1 MAEIIQQITNCKA
14 IEPEYDNKGYPKVKT
29 WLLNVQHAD
38 GDGWAIV
45 NAPTVNLAQGI
56 FLRQTKLNKPKIL
69 QLKELKDF
77 GEEWQICYE
86 GRGYEGISH
95 RHY

>member
-1 MAEIIQQITNCKA
+1 VSHQS
-14 IEPEYDNKGYPKVKT
+14 
-29 WLLNVQHAD
+29 

-45 NAPTVNLAQGI
+45 CAPTVSMAQGV
-56 FLRQTKLNKPKIL
+56 FLRQTKLINPKIL

-86 GRGYEGISH
+86 GRGYEGLTH
-95 RHY
+95 NHY